1 MKSGIF
7 PLARCAGMLAD
18 MRWTGVC
25 CFLASLSAFA
35 ADLAGLGDDQL
46 IETLR
51 RAPSA
56 DVITFMAGSERPI
69 FVVPLLAVVE
79 DAQSPGDVR
88 EQALQAVERITHV
101 SFRKLAWN
109 APTRVHALEQP
120 PPLEADSSDLAAIAA
135 RYRAWLG
142 GEGKESKKWLAAAVA
157 RAHKLLEGPKL
168 DDVKRGAMFLGFDF
182 GRRDS
187 DAQGTID
194 RVAEIA
200 MRLRNPSHEE
210 QREWVALVAA
220 YGPQARLASD
230 TLIFFKRKTGYG
242 AAEDFVM
249 LRAVGGR
256 PIMEYL
262 MGELPKMAEQAKN
275 DVAVAR
281 GLVQARRAVDRWA
294 GRTFKTDDERFAWW
308 KDNAKKPPRQWLEDN
323 LITLTQ
329 QTDGQLPAAVEIAA
343 EVLPDLPAK
352 GRGEFREKWLKENRA
367 KLEYDPVRGIFRLKS
382 E

>member
-1 MKSGIF
+1 
-7 PLARCAGMLAD
+7 
-18 MRWTGVC
+18 MRWTGVF
-25 CFLASLSAFA
+25 CFLASLSAGA
-35 ADLAGLGDDQL
+35 VDLAGQGDDQL

-56 DVITFMAGSERPI
+56 NLITFMAASERPI
-69 FVVPLLAVVE
+69 FVAPLLGVVQ
-79 DAQSPGDVR
+79 DAHAPAAVR

-101 SFRKLAWN
+101 TFRKLAWN
-109 APTRVHALEQP
+109 APTRIHALEQP
-120 PPLEADSSDLAAIAA
+120 PPLETDSSDLSAIAA
-135 RYRAWLG
+135 RYRAWLQ
-142 GEGKESKKWLAAAVA
+142 GEGKESRKWLAAAVA
-157 RAHKLLEGPKL
+157 RAHKLLEGPRL
-168 DDVKRGAMFLGFDF
+168 DDVKRGALFLGYDC
-182 GRRDS
+182 GRRDT

-200 MRLRNPSHEE
+200 MRLRNPSNDE
-210 QREWVALVAA
+210 QREWVALLAA

-230 TLIFFKRKTGYG
+230 TLIFFKRKTGYS
-242 AAEDFVM
+242 AAEDFLM

-262 MGELPKMAEQAKN
+262 MAELPRIAEQAKT
-275 DVAVAR
+275 DPAVAK
-281 GLVQARRAVDRWA
+281 GLLQARQAVDRWA
-294 GRTFKTDDERFAWW
+294 GRTFKTDDDRFAWW
-308 KDNAKKPPRQWLEDN
+308 KENAKKPPRQWLEDN

-343 EVLPDLPAK
+343 EVLPDLPPK